1 MLNVCSLD
9 CGYGD
14 RQVLREINFS
24 LADGQILVLIGPNGA
39 GKSTLIKAIS
49 GILPPQAGRIELDGR
64 DLVHCRTDE
73 RARLVAVVPQA
84 RNLPPAF
91 TGWEVAAMGRTPYL
105 NWLGQMS
112 DEDETLIRQALEQ
125 TGTLEMANRPVGE
138 LSGGEQ
144 QRLLL
149 ARALVQQTRLLLLDE
164 PTSHLDMQYQVH
176 MIEILKQLVNTP
188 LSDGTRRSAVVALH
202 DLNLVERAADRVML
216 IVKGRIAAFGSPD
229 EVMQPQILSEV
240 YHVPLGVLRDEKTG
254 LSAILPLP

>member
-9 CGYGD
+9 CGYGNKE
-14 RQVLREINFS
+14 VLHEITFS
-24 LADGQILVLIGPNGA
+24 LGEGQILALIGPNGA
-39 GKSTLIKAIS
+39 GKSTLIKVIS
-49 GILPPQAGRIELDGR
+49 GILTPRAGKIELDGR
-64 DLVHCRTDE
+64 DLVHCPTDE

-91 TGWEVAAMGRTPYL
+91 SGQEVVAMGRTPYL

-112 DEDETLIRQALEQ
+112 ERDEILIRQAMQQ
-125 TGTLEMANRPVGE
+125 TGTLELANQPVGE

-149 ARALVQQTRLLLLDE
+149 ARALAQQTRLLLLDE

-176 MIEILKQLVNTP
+176 MIQVLRELVGTP
-188 LSDGTRRSAVVALH
+188 REFRRSAMIAMH
-202 DLNLVERAADRVML
+202 DLNLVERAADRVIL
-216 IVKGRIAAFGSPD
+216 IVKGRIVATGTPE
-229 EVMQPQILSEV
+229 EVLKPAILSDA
-240 YHVPLGVLRDEKTG
+240 YHVPLKVIKDEKSG